1 MLTLE
6 QLYKL
11 GLNVD
16 IDMFEGLNLPDGNPL
31 DRDILINTIIEKCG
45 LNIPIYADPRV
56 MASAI
61 TIWSARNQ
69 YTFAHV
75 GKIFNAVYSP
85 IENKDYYEDE
95 TIGRSRDMTDN
106 TTGSNTRAENLSTNN
121 STTVTEQKV
130 STHSG
135 TDTTTDEAETSAY
148 NASDYQDNNK
158 NTSELQHGEVISDAG
173 NGSTTGTGSSAKQ
186 IAGNRTDNKTIDE
199 DETTT
204 TTRHQH
210 GNIGIT
216 TSNKMQLEE
225 YEMLATYNPYSFIAG
240 LFENELTLFVY

>member
-6 QLYKL
+6 QLYNL

-16 IDMFEGLNLPDGNPL
+16 IDIFSGLTLPDNNPL

-45 LNIPIYADPRV
+45 LNIPMYADPRI

-61 TIWSARNQ
+61 NIWSARNQ

-95 TIGRSRDMTDN
+95 TIGRSRDVTDN
-106 TTGSNTRAENLSTNN
+106 TTGSTTKAENLTTNN
-121 STTVTEQKV
+121 STSVTEQKI

-135 TDTTTDEAETSAY
+135 TDTTTDENETSAY

-158 NTSELQHGEVISDAG
+158 TTSSLVHGEIISDSG

-186 IAGNRTDNKTIDE
+186 IAGSRTDNKTIDE

-204 TTRHQH
+204 TTKHQH

-216 TSNKMQLEE
+216 TNNQLQTAE
-225 YEMLATYNPYSFIAG
+225 YEMLAIYNPYSFIAG